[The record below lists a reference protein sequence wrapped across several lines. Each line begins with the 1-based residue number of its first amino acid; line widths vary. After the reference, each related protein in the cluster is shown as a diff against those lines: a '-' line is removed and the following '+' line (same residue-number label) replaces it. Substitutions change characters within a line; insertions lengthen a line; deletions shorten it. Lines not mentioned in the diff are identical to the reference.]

1 MREFAQRLMMQGQLA
16 APNVATAIFGTAGS
30 EGQAI
35 YLGQPALRIGLWP
48 IQSGEEPG
56 TAMGLFTLLGLLLE
70 RWQGV
75 RVYRLAA
82 RVEGDPDS
90 WRWSMPASQFGVDD
104 WQLDD
109 LDDNVGIWG
118 ELETPPDGLRL
129 VLNVEDDRQPEDAPP
144 AVFRQEATDLRAL
157 VNALPGFS
165 ERILHSLGFQDLRRH
180 APLYAGPENETA
192 LQDALELAFQL
203 ELRLF
208 LQLWGQ
214 VWPDAGPGEIFQKI
228 AGMATGSGDFVPWLY
243 ASSLAR
249 WLRHSGDSSGIQAVA
264 DLNLALLRAHEA
276 AAIIYGSGLFAEGQ
290 VNAAYDLLEA
300 QESPGPSMVLTL
312 ADLYRQGGRVPD
324 ALDRLQA
331 AIESERTN
339 DELLVYYG
347 DLLQAMNLAGLPCDG
362 YVYLDP
368 DEDPEEAQLQEALH
382 AWEAAANMEPRD
394 TQVLQ
399 RILIARAEMGL
410 VDDEF
415 WTLFG
420 RLVALDEACE
430 ALRQVIDACYNLESL
445 KPAQDILQQACDKD
459 PGNVE
464 LGLNLAEVLLVEQEE
479 DALLRLLGRL
489 NTLAADETAQ
499 AELARLRLMMEEP
512 DLEWRLGEIEGVLD
526 AGNTIRSEDTEWLE
540 GILED
545 SPGLGGLHALLGR
558 AYLGWGEDAT
568 ALEILLD
575 GYRRYPADA
584 ELAALLGEQLWQ
596 AGEAELAFE
605 YLGKGLGENPNDVPL
620 LALTGRFLFEDGQ
633 DEAARGCLARAEA
646 LAPRHPA
653 LQQARVHIAATLAG

>member
-1 MREFAQRLMMQGQLA
+1 MREFAQRLMMQGQMA

-48 IQSGEEPG
+48 IQSSEEPG

-82 RVEGDPDS
+82 RVEGDPGS

-104 WQLDD
+104 WHLED

-118 ELETPPDGLRL
+118 ELETPPVGLRL

-144 AVFRQEATDLRAL
+144 AVFRLESPTLNAL

-165 ERILHSLGFQDLRRH
+165 ERIVHSLGFQDLRRH
-180 APLYAGPENETA
+180 APLYEGAETETA
-192 LQDALELAFQL
+192 LQDALELAFHL

-214 VWPDAGPGEIFQKI
+214 AWPDAGPGETFQKI
-228 AGMATGSGDFVPWLY
+228 AGMASGPGDFIPWLY
-243 ASSLAR
+243 AGSLAR
-249 WLRHSGDSSGIQAVA
+249 WLRLSGDSSGIQAVA
-264 DLNLALLRAHEA
+264 DRNVGLLRAHEA
-276 AAIIYGSGLFAEGQ
+276 AAIIYGSGLFGEGH

-300 QESPGPSMVLTL
+300 QERPGPSTVLTL
-312 ADLYRQGGRVPD
+312 ADLYRQGGRVQD
-324 ALDRLQA
+324 ALDMLQS
-331 AIESERTN
+331 AIESERTSG
-339 DELLVYYG
+339 ELLVYYG
-347 DLLQAMNLAGLPCDG
+347 DLLQAMNMADLPCDS

-368 DEDPEEAQLQEALH
+368 DEDPDEAQLQEALY
-382 AWEAAANMEPRD
+382 AWEAAAYVEPRD

-399 RILIARAEMGL
+399 RILVTRAEL
-410 VDDEF
+410 EQVDDQF
-415 WTLFG
+415 WTHFG
-420 RLVALDEACE
+420 RLVALHEANE

-445 KPAQDILQQACDKD
+445 EPAQGILQQAYDKD
-459 PGNVE
+459 PGNIE

-479 DALLRLLGRL
+479 DSLLRLLGRL
-489 NTLAADETAQ
+489 NALAGDEASQ
-499 AELARLRLMMEEP
+499 AELARLRLMLDEP

-540 GILED
+540 GILEH

>member
-1 MREFAQRLMMQGQLA
+1 MREFAQRLMMRGQMA

-75 RVYRLAA
+75 RVYRMAA
-82 RVEGDPDS
+82 RVEGDPAS
-90 WRWSMPASQFGVDD
+90 WRWSMAASQFGVDD

-118 ELETPPDGLRL
+118 ELENSPDGLRL
-129 VLNVEDDRQPEDAPP
+129 VVKVEDDRQPEDAPP
-144 AVFRQEATDLRAL
+144 AEFRLESASLNAL
-157 VNALPGFS
+157 VSALPGFS
-165 ERILHSLGFQDLRRH
+165 EGIVHSLGFQDLRRH
-180 APLYAGPENETA
+180 APLYAGAETETA

-214 VWPDAGPGEIFQKI
+214 AWAGPGATFQKI
-228 AGMATGSGDFVPWLY
+228 AGLAAGSGDFIPWLY

-249 WLRHSGDSSGIQAVA
+249 WLRHSGDSNGIQALAERNV
-264 DLNLALLRAHEA
+264 ALLQAHEA
-276 AAIIYGSGLFAEGQ
+276 AAIIYGAGLFSEGQ
-290 VNAAYDLLEA
+290 VNAACDLLEA
-300 QESPGPSMVLTL
+300 QESPGPATVLTL
-312 ADLYRQGGRVPD
+312 ADLYRQGGRVQD
-324 ALDRLQA
+324 AIDLLQA
-331 AIESERTN
+331 AIENERAS

-347 DLLQAMNLAGLPCDG
+347 DLLQAMNVSGLPCDG
-362 YVYLDP
+362 YVYLEL
-368 DEDPEEAQLQEALH
+368 DEEPEEAELLEALY
-382 AWEAAANMEPRD
+382 AWEEAASLNPQNA
-394 TQVLQ
+394 QVLQ
-399 RILIARAEMGL
+399 RILITRAEMEI

-420 RLVALDEACE
+420 RLVALDEASE
-430 ALRQVIDACYNLESL
+430 TLRLVIDACYNLESL
-445 KPAQDILQQACDKD
+445 EPAQAILRRACGED
-459 PGNVE
+459 PGNIE

-479 DALLRLLGRL
+479 DALLGLLGRL
-489 NTLAADETAQ
+489 NALAGDEASQ
-499 AELARLRLMMEEP
+499 AELARLRLMLEEP

-540 GILED
+540 GILEH

>member
-1 MREFAQRLMMQGQLA
+1 MREFAQRLMMRGQMA

-48 IQSGEEPG
+48 IQSGDEPG

-75 RVYRLAA
+75 RVYRMAA
-82 RVEGDPDS
+82 RVQGDPAS
-90 WRWSMPASQFGVDD
+90 WRWSMSASQFGVDD

-118 ELETPPDGLRL
+118 ELENSPDGLRL
-129 VLNVEDDRQPEDAPP
+129 VVKVEDDRQPEDAPP
-144 AVFRQEATDLRAL
+144 AEFRLESATLNAL
-157 VNALPGFS
+157 VSALPGFS
-165 ERILHSLGFQDLRRH
+165 EGIVHSLGFQDLRRH
-180 APLYAGPENETA
+180 APLYAGAETETA

-214 VWPDAGPGEIFQKI
+214 AWAGPGATFQKI
-228 AGMATGSGDFVPWLY
+228 AGLAAGSGDFIPWLY

-249 WLRHSGDSSGIQAVA
+249 WLRHSGDSNGIQALAERNV
-264 DLNLALLRAHEA
+264 ALLQAHEA
-276 AAIIYGSGLFAEGQ
+276 AAIIYGAGLFSEGQ
-290 VNAAYDLLEA
+290 VNAACDLLEA
-300 QESPGPSMVLTL
+300 QESPGPATVLTL
-312 ADLYRQGGRVPD
+312 ADLYRQGGRVQD
-324 ALDRLQA
+324 AIDLLQA
-331 AIESERTN
+331 AVENERASG
-339 DELLVYYG
+339 ELLVYYG
-347 DLLQAMNLAGLPCDG
+347 DLLQAMNVSGLTCDG
-362 YVYLDP
+362 YVYLEL
-368 DEDPEEAQLQEALH
+368 DEEPEEAELLEALY
-382 AWEAAANMEPRD
+382 AWEEAASLNPQNA
-394 TQVLQ
+394 QVLQ
-399 RILIARAEMGL
+399 RILITRAEMEI

-420 RLVALDEACE
+420 RLVALDEASE
-430 ALRQVIDACYNLESL
+430 ALRLVIDACYNLESL
-445 KPAQDILQQACDKD
+445 EPAQAILREACDED
-459 PGNVE
+459 PGNIE

-479 DALLRLLGRL
+479 DALLGLLGRL
-489 NTLAADETAQ
+489 NALAGDEASQ
-499 AELARLRLMMEEP
+499 AELARLRLMLEEP

-540 GILED
+540 GILEH

>member
-1 MREFAQRLMMQGQLA
+1 MREFAQRLMMRGQLA

-48 IQSGEEPG
+48 IQSTEQPG
-56 TAMGLFTLLGLLLE
+56 MAMGLFTLLGLLLE

-75 RVYRLAA
+75 RVYRMAA
-82 RVEGDPDS
+82 RVEGDPAS

-118 ELETPPDGLRL
+118 ELENSPDGLCL
-129 VLNVEDDRQPEDAPP
+129 VVNVEDDRLPEEAPP
-144 AVFRQEATDLRAL
+144 AVFRLESVNLNAL
-157 VNALPGFS
+157 VDALPGFS
-165 ERILHSLGFQDLRRH
+165 EGIVHSLGFQDLRRH
-180 APLYAGPENETA
+180 APLYAGAAIETA

-214 VWPDAGPGEIFQKI
+214 SWPDAGPGETFQKI
-228 AGMATGSGDFVPWLY
+228 ARMASGSGDFIPWLY

-249 WLRHSGDSSGIQAVA
+249 WLRHSGELSDIQAVA
-264 DLNLALLRAHEA
+264 DRTATVLQAHEA
-276 AAIIYGSGLFAEGQ
+276 AAIIYASGLFAEGQ
-290 VNAAYDLLEA
+290 INAAYDLLEA
-300 QESPGPSMVLTL
+300 QESPGPSTVLTL
-312 ADLYRQGGRVPD
+312 ADLYRQGGRVQD
-324 ALDRLQA
+324 ALDLLQA
-331 AIESERTN
+331 AIESERTS

-347 DLLQAMNLAGLPCDG
+347 DLLQAMNIAGLPCDG
-362 YVYLDP
+362 YVYLDL
-368 DEDPEEAQLQEALH
+368 DEDSEEAQLREALH
-382 AWEAAANMEPRD
+382 AWKAAANLAPRD
-394 TQVLQ
+394 TQILQ
-399 RILIARAEMGL
+399 RILVAQAEMGEA
-410 VDDEF
+410 DDDF
-415 WTLFG
+415 WTIFG
-420 RLVALDEACE
+420 RLVAMDESYE
-430 ALRQVIDACYNLESL
+430 ALRQVIDACYNLETL
-445 KPAQDILQQACDKD
+445 EPAQGILQQACNKD
-459 PGNVE
+459 PENIE

-489 NTLAADETAQ
+489 SALAGDEASQ
-499 AELARLRLMMEEP
+499 AELARLRLMLEEP

-526 AGNTIRSEDTEWLE
+526 AGNSIRSEDMEWLE
-540 GILED
+540 GILEH

-584 ELAALLGEQLWQ
+584 EVAALLGEQLWQ

>member
-1 MREFAQRLMMQGQLA
+1 MREFAQRLMMQGQMA

-48 IQSGEEPG
+48 IQSSKEPG
-56 TAMGLFTLLGLLLE
+56 MAMGLFALLGLLLE

-82 RVEGDPDS
+82 RVEGEPAS

-118 ELETPPDGLRL
+118 ELERLPDGLRL

-144 AVFRQEATDLRAL
+144 AVFRQEAADLNTL

-165 ERILHSLGFQDLRRH
+165 ERIVHSLGFQDLRRH
-180 APLYAGPENETA
+180 APLYSGTESESHV
-192 LQDALELAFQL
+192 QGALELAFQL
-203 ELRLF
+203 ELGLF
-208 LQLWGQ
+208 LEQWGQ
-214 VWPDAGPGEIFQKI
+214 PWPDAGPEDTLQKI
-228 AGMATGSGDFVPWLY
+228 AGMASGSGDFVPWLY

-249 WLRHSGDSSGIQAVA
+249 CLRFAEDSSGIQALA
-264 DLNLALLRAHEA
+264 DRNEALLRAHEA
-276 AAIIYGSGLFAEGQ
+276 AAIIYGAGLFNEGQ

-300 QESPGPSMVLTL
+300 QESPGPSTVLTL

-324 ALDRLQA
+324 AIDVLQA
-331 AIESERTN
+331 AVESERTSG
-339 DELLVYYG
+339 ELLVYYG
-347 DLLQAMNLAGLPCDG
+347 DLLQAMNMAGLPCDS

-368 DEDPEEAQLQEALH
+368 EDEPEEAQLQEALY
-382 AWEAAANMEPRD
+382 AWEAAASEEPRD
-394 TQVLQ
+394 AQILQ
-399 RILIARAEMGL
+399 RILVTRAEL
-410 VDDEF
+410 EPVDDEF
-415 WTLFG
+415 WTVFG
-420 RLVALDEACE
+420 RLVALDEAYD
-430 ALRQVIDACYNLESL
+430 ALRQVIDACYNLETL
-445 KPAQDILQQACDKD
+445 EPAQEILQQAYDRD
-459 PGNVE
+459 PGNLE

-479 DALLRLLGRL
+479 DALLRLLEGL
-489 NTLAADETAQ
+489 NALAGDEASQT
-499 AELARLRLMMEEP
+499 ELARLRLMLDEP

-526 AGNTIRSEDTEWLE
+526 AGNTIRSEDSEWLE
-540 GILED
+540 GILEH

-575 GYRRYPADA
+575 GYRRFPADA

-605 YLGKGLGENPNDVPL
+605 YLGKGLGENPNDIPL

-653 LQQARVHIAATLAG
+653 LQQARIHIAATLAG

>member
-1 MREFAQRLMMQGQLA
+1 MREFAQRLMMRGQLA

-48 IQSGEEPG
+48 VQSSEEPG
-56 TAMGLFTLLGLLLE
+56 MAMGLFTLLGLLLE

-75 RVYRLAA
+75 RVYRMAA
-82 RVEGDPDS
+82 RVDGDPAS

-104 WQLDD
+104 WQLED

-118 ELETPPDGLRL
+118 ELETSTDGLRL
-129 VLNVEDDRQPEDAPP
+129 AVTVEDDRQPEDAPP
-144 AVFRQEATDLRAL
+144 AEFRLESATLNAL
-157 VNALPGFS
+157 VNALPGFC
-165 ERILHSLGFQDLRRH
+165 EGIVHSLGFQDLRRH
-180 APLYAGPENETA
+180 APLYAGAANERA

-214 VWPDAGPGEIFQKI
+214 SWPDAGPGETFEKI
-228 AGMATGSGDFVPWLY
+228 AGMASGSGEFIPWLY

-249 WLRHSGDSSGIQAVA
+249 WLRHSGDSSGIRAVA
-264 DLNLALLRAHEA
+264 DRNVTMLQAHEA
-276 AAIIYGSGLFAEGQ
+276 AAIIYCSGLFAEGQ

-300 QESPGPSMVLTL
+300 QENPGPAMVLTL
-312 ADLYRQGGRVPD
+312 ADLYRQGGRVQD
-324 ALDRLQA
+324 ALELLQD
-331 AIESERTN
+331 AIESERASG
-339 DELLVYYG
+339 ELLVYYG
-347 DLLQAMNLAGLPCDG
+347 DLLQAMNVAGLPCDG

-368 DEDPEEAQLQEALH
+368 DEDDEEAQLLEALY
-382 AWEAAANMEPRD
+382 AWEAAANLEPRD
-394 TQVLQ
+394 TRVLQ
-399 RILIARAEMGL
+399 RILVTRAEL
-410 VDDEF
+410 ERVDDEF
-415 WTLFG
+415 WSLFG
-420 RLVALDEACE
+420 RLVALDEAHE

-445 KPAQDILQQACDKD
+445 EPARGILQQAYEKD
-459 PGNVE
+459 PRNIE
-464 LGLNLAEVLLVEQEE
+464 PGLNLAEVLLVEQEE
-479 DALLRLLGRL
+479 DALLRLLEKL
-489 NTLAADETAQ
+489 NALAGDEASQ
-499 AELARLRLMMEEP
+499 AELARLRLMLEEP

-526 AGNTIRSEDTEWLE
+526 AGNSIRSEDTEWLE
-540 GILED
+540 GILEH